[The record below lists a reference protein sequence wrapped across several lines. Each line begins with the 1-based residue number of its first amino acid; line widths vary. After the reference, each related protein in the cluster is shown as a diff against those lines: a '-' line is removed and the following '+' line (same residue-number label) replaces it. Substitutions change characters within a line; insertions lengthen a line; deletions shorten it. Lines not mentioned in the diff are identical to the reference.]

1 MGAQKRLKGYAA
13 IFKQDELN
21 FFFAR
26 SGQIYSLNLS
36 GCELKIIAKACPMSR
51 CGEKPIPHLRG

>member
-21 FFFAR
+21 FFFCALG
-26 SGQIYSLNLS
+26 SNLQ
-36 GCELKIIAKACPMSR
+36 LKFER
-51 CGEKPIPHLRG
+51 LRA